1 LEVFIGRGVAIGSCS
16 WQLARSS
23 WQFSTLSTIF
33 NNLPLLHLPPFLL
46 IFKKLTF
53 AKKNSRMEK
62 KASESLVVM
71 TELVLP
77 NDTNNFGNLMGGRLM
92 YWMDIAA
99 ALAAMKHCAA
109 PVVTASVDNI
119 SFETP
124 IKIGNVVHIEAKVT
138 RAFNSSMEVHMN
150 VWGEDAIQQYRY
162 KSNEAYYT
170 FVALDPNGKPRP
182 INTLVPETEDEIK
195 LHEGALRR
203 RQIRL
208 ILGGKMK
215 PEDAEELKALFVK

>member
-1 LEVFIGRGVAIGSCS
+1 ME
-16 WQLARSS
+16 
-23 WQFSTLSTIF
+23 
-33 NNLPLLHLPPFLL
+33 
-46 IFKKLTF
+46 
-53 AKKNSRMEK
+53 MEK
-62 KASESLVVM
+62 KPSESLVVM

-77 NDTNNFGNLMGGRLM
+77 NDTNTFGNLMGGRLM

-124 IKIGNVVHIEAKVT
+124 IKLGNVVHIEAMVT
-138 RAFNSSMEVHMN
+138 RAFNSSMEVHLN

-170 FVALDPNGKPRP
+170 FVALDPNGKPRK
-182 INTLVPETEDEIK
+182 INSLVPENEEEQK
-195 LHEGALRR
+195 LFEGALRR

-215 PEDAEELKALFVK
+215 PEEAVELKALFVK

>member
-1 LEVFIGRGVAIGSCS
+1 
-16 WQLARSS
+16 
-23 WQFSTLSTIF
+23 
-33 NNLPLLHLPPFLL
+33 
-46 IFKKLTF
+46 
-53 AKKNSRMEK
+53 MEK
-62 KASESLVVM
+62 KANESLVVM

-119 SFETP
+119 SFQTP

-138 RAFNSSMEVHMN
+138 RAFSSSMEVHMN

-170 FVALDPNGKPRP
+170 FVALDPNSKPRK
-182 INTLVPETEDEIK
+182 INSLIPETEDEIK
-195 LHEGALRR
+195 LYEGALRR

-215 PEDAEELKALFVK
+215 PEDAEELRALFIK

>member
-1 LEVFIGRGVAIGSCS
+1 
-16 WQLARSS
+16 
-23 WQFSTLSTIF
+23 
-33 NNLPLLHLPPFLL
+33 
-46 IFKKLTF
+46 
-53 AKKNSRMEK
+53 MDK
-62 KASESLVVM
+62 KASEPLVIM
-71 TELVLP
+71 TQLVLP

-99 ALAAMKHCAA
+99 ALSALKHCAA

-138 RAFNSSMEVHMN
+138 RAFNSSMEVHMQ
-150 VWGEDAIQQYRY
+150 VWGEDAIQQYKY

-170 FVALDPNGKPRP
+170 FVSLDPNGKPRP
-182 INTLVPETEDEIK
+182 VNKLIPETELEIK
-195 LHEGALRR
+195 LFEGALRR
-203 RQIRL
+203 RQLRL

-215 PEDAEELKALFVK
+215 PEEAEELRALFVS